1 MAETLIF
8 DKFLLTT
15 ILTSLAIGIAFGPE
29 IREAIARLRASDDD
43 GRQASR
49 DEQAA

>member
-8 DKFLLTT
+8 DNFLIVT

-29 IREAIARLRASDDD
+29 IRHAVARLRSADDD
-43 GRQASR
+43 GR

>member
-8 DKFLLTT
+8 DKFLITT
-15 ILTSLAIGIAFGPE
+15 ILTGLAIGIAFGPE
-29 IREAIARLRASDDD
+29 IRSAVARMRASDDS
-43 GRQASR
+43 GPQTAR